1 MLHLQATA
9 LRTVRQLQGTTARMA
24 HLLHFIEQQTPKS
37 CDTDA
42 GRAGIACSIAPGSC
56 AHWGLWVF
64 LLPRLYHCIASAR
77 GITGLHVNPPLP
89 YVPAGGCNEL
99 CPVVHVLESAPW
111 VFTLSCVLLLGM
123 PTLFIVSV
131 RGEKAMQRFARE
143 LVLFLGLLL
152 TGSFVVSR
160 AGPTVRF
167 VYGMH
172 ACVRFL
178 VRFYKG
184 SDLVGGRRMRWFLL
198 RYVGVIGLLC
208 WQVIQGPPVSFV
220 VWPGSSL
227 SPLSLSCAHLSHL
240 MGSIAPY
247 VVLGLIQ
254 CVIGFAG
261 FVNIRPA
268 DR

>member
-1 MLHLQATA
+1 MFVWDSVVVMIACTLAGADIQEVTPPP
-9 LRTVRQLQGTTARMA
+9 
-24 HLLHFIEQQTPKS
+24 PKS
-37 CDTDA
+37 NSTCPSSA
-42 GRAGIACSIAPGSC
+42 FSPPVC
-56 AHWGLWVF
+56 AELDSTIQ
-64 LLPRLYHCIASAR
+64 PRHIL
-77 GITGLHVNPPLP
+77 
-89 YVPAGGCNEL
+89 
-99 CPVVHVLESAPW
+99 APW

-167 VYGMH
+167 VYSMH

-208 WQVIQGPPVSFV
+208 WQVLQGPPVSFV

-227 SPLSLSCAHLSHL
+227 SSLSLSCAHLSHL
-240 MGSIAPY
+240 MGSIAPD